1 MKHRSLFLLS
11 ALVATVVGCNESAA
25 DETTA
30 GSESTGGSDCIAIN
44 EGAGGEDC
52 DSTMCTPGEYCVGG
66 GICEIGCRKTVTC
79 AVGEYCDL
87 STADPITAGTCREPT
102 ASQDVCGEEP
112 TSGAGGDCQSS
123 CYVKLTECPALA
135 PEGFDPVA
143 ACQDLCGRT
152 TQAQQDC
159 LFGASCAEL
168 EDGQECGV
176 VLFPAT
182 GG

>member
-1 MKHRSLFLLS
+1 MKRGSLLLPW
-11 ALVATVVGCNESAA
+11 ALVATLVGCSTSGA
-25 DETTA
+25 DEATA
-30 GSESTGGSDCIAIN
+30 GSESTGGSDCIELN

-52 DSTMCTPGEYCVGG
+52 DATMCGPGEYCVGG

-87 STADPITAGTCREPT
+87 STADPISPGTCREPT
-102 ASQDVCGEEP
+102 ASQDVCGEAP
-112 TSGAGGDCQSS
+112 TTGAGGDCQSS
-123 CYVKLTECPALA
+123 CYLKLGECALA
-135 PEGFDPVA
+135 QEGQDPVA

-159 LFGASCAEL
+159 LFAASCAAL

-176 VLFPAT
+176 VLFPAS

>member
-30 GSESTGGSDCIAIN
+30 GGESTGGSDCIAIN

-52 DSTMCTPGEYCVGG
+52 DATMCGPGEYCVGG

-87 STADPITAGTCREPT
+87 STADPISPGTCLL
-102 ASQDVCGEEP
+102 SQAHRLPRTRPGGLQAARLQDGMKVLKHGGARRLSRA
-112 TSGAGGDCQSS
+112 TRDIVKGRGAG
-123 CYVKLTECPALA
+123 
-135 PEGFDPVA
+135 
-143 ACQDLCGRT
+143 R
-152 TQAQQDC
+152 
-159 LFGASCAEL
+159 
-168 EDGQECGV
+168 
-176 VLFPAT
+176 
-182 GG
+182 